1 MLFLN
6 ILFEIAKLF
15 LDDSPESGRQAGVAS
30 EVLDV
35 VHLLFLYVSCG
46 LNTTANSLLFWYKK
60 KYNHYCF

>member
-15 LDDSPESGRQAGVAS
+15 LDDSLESGVAS

-46 LNTTANSLLFWYKK
+46 LNTTENSLLFWYRK
-60 KYNHYCF
+60 KYNHACF